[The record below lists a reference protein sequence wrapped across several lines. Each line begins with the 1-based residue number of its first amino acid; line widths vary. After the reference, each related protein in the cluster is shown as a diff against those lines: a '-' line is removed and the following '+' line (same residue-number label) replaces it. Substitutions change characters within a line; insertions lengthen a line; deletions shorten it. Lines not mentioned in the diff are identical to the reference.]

1 MPRRRARGQV
11 LGGVDAD
18 AMLSFRKKVGI
29 GKLLRDIADNPDISF
44 VTLQD
49 MDGILAASTSVTSM
63 VAIEDDPFLAEAWH
77 ADSSRTRV
85 IDSGDAPL
93 LEVVR
98 SLRLEDG
105 SHVLTRV
112 GLRLDNVRRIQQ
124 RGLQRLAII
133 AAAMFAGGIALLLLM
148 TTRKRFSAL
157 REEHALVKSEQE
169 RIAAQLE
176 RRDRLTAMGALA
188 SGIAHEIRNPLNAI
202 SMIVQRF
209 RTEFQPAEDVEEY
222 RQLADTMRSEVQR
235 VNGIVTQF
243 LEFARP
249 PKLDLQ
255 PARLADIVRRAADV
269 VDSEARHAGITVA
282 LDLQESPAPCLIDVP
297 RMQQA
302 LLNLFQN
309 ALQSMRSGGTL
320 AVSLRV
326 THRACILT
334 VRDSG
339 CGIPRET
346 LPNIFNLYFTTKQ
359 GGSGLGLSVVHQ
371 IIAEHRG
378 EIAVE
383 STVGTGTTFTITL
396 PGS

>member
-1 MPRRRARGQV
+1 
-11 LGGVDAD
+11 
-18 AMLSFRKKVGI
+18 
-29 GKLLRDIADNPDISF
+29 
-44 VTLQD
+44 
-49 MDGILAASTSVTSM
+49 
-63 VAIEDDPFLAEAWH
+63 
-77 ADSSRTRV
+77 
-85 IDSGDAPL
+85 
-93 LEVVR
+93 
-98 SLRLEDG
+98 
-105 SHVLTRV
+105 
-112 GLRLDNVRRIQQ
+112 
-124 RGLQRLAII
+124 
-133 AAAMFAGGIALLLLM
+133 M

-334 VRDSG
+334 VRDTG

-346 LPNIFNLYFTTKQ
+346 LPNIFNLCFTTKQ
-359 GGSGLGLSVVHQ
+359 GGAVR
-371 IIAEHRG
+371 AERRAPDHRG
-378 EIAVE
+378 TPRRDRGGEHGRHRHDLHHHAPRLLTQPSRVRASSTLHASSFRHPHAYRTVPHSAHRRRTRAARIARRI
-383 STVGTGTTFTITL
+383 SAQAILRRHRGRIGHRGPARAARRWTW
-396 PGS
+396 S